1 MTNTI
6 QLSSRLQARL
16 AIISEQLVNFCQ
28 RWEVAEL
35 MLFVSILRDYFHPD
49 SDNVLIP
56 KRKMM
61 HE

>member
-1 MTNTI
+1 MTNMI

-16 AIISEQLVNFCQ
+16 ATISEQLVDFCQ

-35 MLFVSILRDYFHPD
+35 VLFVSILRDYFYPY
-49 SDNVLIP
+49 SDHVLIP
-56 KRKMM
+56 KRKMV

>member
-1 MTNTI
+1 MTNMI

-16 AIISEQLVNFCQ
+16 AIIPEQLVDFCQ

-35 MLFVSILRDYFHPD
+35 VLFVSILQDYFHPYR
-49 SDNVLIP
+49 DNVLIP
-56 KRKMM
+56 KRKMV